1 LGRFNTIL
9 IFSLIYLVG
18 LVCFVFGTIPTNVQP
33 LLIFGGMYIVSIGAG
48 GIKPNCSTMGAD
60 QFDLSYP
67 RDVVESKQFFS
78 FFYWAINLGALFA
91 YTGIAYICQYGAGES
106 LGGQEWGFFV
116 GYILPTL
123 LLGIGI
129 IIFISASKKYKKN
142 PPQGSMLSL
151 FSGLIWE
158 AITSPELQHNATGRT
173 ASSTTSS
180 ILKQTIDYHHG
191 EGQLALDGV
200 ATWLDRAKREN
211 GGNYYDNEVESA
223 KYIVRLIPFL
233 FVMIPYW
240 GIYGQTKTAF
250 QIMGCQMNS
259 NIDNIS
265 LPISSMNIFNNLAI
279 LILVPLFEAKL
290 YPYLKNKGIQL
301 TMLKKIGFGF
311 GFGKNIY
318 IIF

>member
-1 LGRFNTIL
+1 MGRFNTIL
-9 IFSLIYLVG
+9 IFSFIYLIG
-18 LVCFVFGTIPTNVQP
+18 LVCFVFGTIPTNIQP
-33 LLIFGGMYIVSIGAG
+33 FLIFGGMYIVSIGAG

-78 FFYWAINLGALFA
+78 YFYWAINLGALFA

-116 GYILPTL
+116 GYILPTVIL
-123 LLGIGI
+123 AIGI
-129 IIFISASKKYKKN
+129 IIFVSASKKYRKL

-151 FSGLIWE
+151 FGGLIWE
-158 AITSPELQHNATGRT
+158 AITSPELHINKK
-173 ASSTTSS
+173 TSS
-180 ILKQTIDYHHG
+180 ILKQSIDNHG
-191 EGQLALDGV
+191 GEEQLELEGV
-200 ATWLDRAKREN
+200 ATWLDRAKKIN
-211 GGNYYDNEVESA
+211 GGNYFDNEVESA
-223 KYIVRLIPFL
+223 KYIVRLFPFL

-259 NIDNIS
+259 NINGIS

-290 YPYLKNKGIQL
+290 YPYLKNKGVEMS
-301 TMLKKIGFGF
+301 MLRKIGFGF
-311 GFGKNIY
+311 GFGK
-318 IIF
+318 IFLKF